1 MQTNNNFQETVIES
15 LFIAIVMT
23 IIVVA
28 FVWVDRQEKALGI
41 SGKSSESILMSSND
55 NDR

>member
-1 MQTNNNFQETVIES
+1 MPANNLEETVIES

-28 FVWVDRQEKALGI
+28 FVWADRQEKALGI
-41 SGKSSESILMSSND
+41 SGKSSESILLSSRNSE
-55 NDR
+55 R

>member
-1 MQTNNNFQETVIES
+1 MKAYNNLQETIIES
-15 LFIAIVMT
+15 FFIAFVMT

-28 FVWVDRQEKALGI
+28 FVWVDRHEHNLGI
-41 SGKSSESILMSSND
+41 SGKSSESILMSADD